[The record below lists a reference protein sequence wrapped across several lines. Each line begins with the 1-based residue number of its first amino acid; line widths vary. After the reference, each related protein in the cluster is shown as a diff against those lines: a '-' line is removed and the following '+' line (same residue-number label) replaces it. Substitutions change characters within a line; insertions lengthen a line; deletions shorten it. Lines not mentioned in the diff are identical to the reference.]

1 LSGGAPVRRLY
12 TLLLWL
18 ALPWLCL
25 QVLWR
30 GLRDRAYWQGW
41 AERFGGGAATTT
53 RGGIWL
59 HAVSVGEVQ
68 AGAALIDALRERWP
82 GQPMLITSAT
92 PGGRARARELFG
104 ANSDVRYA
112 PYDLPPLLRRVLRE
126 RAPALLIV
134 LETEI
139 WPNLLAACA
148 AQSIPVLFASAR
160 MSARTAARYQ
170 RMRELVR
177 DAMQRCV
184 TVAAQSAADAERFAA
199 LGVPVTRLCVCG
211 NIKFEQAAGAAEIAR
226 GRQLRDRYATGTAL
240 WVAGSTHAGEEEAL
254 LDALERLASQRS
266 RTVLVLAPRHAP
278 RFDEVAA
285 LLGKRQ
291 LRYVRHSQ
299 SQPPPS
305 GLQVVLVDTL
315 GELRDFYAAADLA
328 FVGGSLVPVGGH
340 NLLEPAAFGVAI
352 LTGPQQFNAPQISQ
366 ALLAAG
372 GLRIVNDATELASA
386 AVELL
391 ADPSARAKLGAA
403 AREVIAANRGVLD
416 SLMTRVGEL
425 YPPR

>member
-1 LSGGAPVRRLY
+1 MSRGAPVRRLY
-12 TLLLWL
+12 SLLLWL
-18 ALPWLCL
+18 ALPWLSL

-41 AERFGGGAATTT
+41 TERFGGGAAIAT
-53 RGGIWL
+53 RGGIWV

-68 AGAALIDALRERWP
+68 AGAALIGALRERWP

-92 PGGRARARELFG
+92 PAGRARARELYG
-104 ANSDVRYA
+104 ADSDVRYA
-112 PYDLPPLLRRVLRE
+112 PYDLPPLLRRLLRE

-134 LETEI
+134 METEI

-148 AQSIPVLFASAR
+148 AQSVSVFFASAR
-160 MSARTAARYQ
+160 MSARTARWYQ
-170 RMRELVR
+170 RMPGLVR

-184 TVAAQSAADAERFAA
+184 TVAAQSAADAARFAA
-199 LGVPVTRLCVCG
+199 LGVPVARLCVGG
-211 NIKFEQAAGAAEIAR
+211 NIKFEQTVGAAEIAR
-226 GRQLRDRYATGTAL
+226 GAQLRERYATGATL
-240 WVAGSTHAGEEEAL
+240 WVAGSTHAGEEQAL
-254 LDALERLASQRS
+254 LDAYERLGSQRS

-278 RFDEVAA
+278 RFDDVAA

-299 SQPPPS
+299 SQAPPV

-328 FVGGSLVPVGGH
+328 FVGGSLVPIGGH

-352 LTGPQQFNAPQISQ
+352 VTGPNQFNAPQICQ
-366 ALLAAG
+366 ALQDAG
-372 GLRIVNDATELASA
+372 GLRIVKDTAELATA
-386 AVELL
+386 ASELL
-391 ADPSARAKLGAA
+391 ADPSARTRLGTA
-403 AREVIAANRGVLD
+403 AREVIAANRGVLNT
-416 SLMTRVGEL
+416 LMTRVGEL

>member
-1 LSGGAPVRRLY
+1 VRRLY

-18 ALPWLCL
+18 ALPWLSL

-30 GLRDRAYWQGW
+30 GFRDRAYWQGW
-41 AERFGGGAATTT
+41 AERFGGGAAAAM
-53 RGGIWL
+53 RGGIWV

-68 AGAALIDALRERWP
+68 AGAALIGALRERWP
-82 GQPMLITSAT
+82 GQPLLITSAT
-92 PGGRARARELFG
+92 PAGRARARELF
-104 ANSDVRYA
+104 AAHSEVRYA
-112 PYDLPPLLRRVLRE
+112 PYDLPPLLRRLLRG

-134 LETEI
+134 METEI

-148 AQSIPVLFASAR
+148 AQSVPVLFASAR
-160 MSARTAARYQ
+160 MSARTAGWYQ
-170 RMRELVR
+170 RMPGLVR

-199 LGVPVTRLCVCG
+199 LGVPVTRLCVSG
-211 NIKFEQAAGAAEIAR
+211 NIKFEQTVGAAQIAR
-226 GRQLRDRYATGTAL
+226 GRQLHERYATGATL
-240 WVAGSTHAGEEEAL
+240 WVAGSTHAGEEQAL
-254 LDALERLASQRS
+254 LDAYERLGSQRS

-291 LRYVRHSQ
+291 LRYARHSQ
-299 SQPPPS
+299 SQPPAA

-352 LTGPQQFNAPQISQ
+352 ITGPHQFNAPQICQ
-366 ALLAAG
+366 ALQSAG
-372 GLRIVNDATELASA
+372 GLRIVNDAAELAA
-386 AVELL
+386 AAAELL
-391 ADPSARAKLGAA
+391 ADPSERAKLGAA
-403 AREVIAANRGVLD
+403 AREVIAANCGVLD
-416 SLMTRVGEL
+416 MLMLRVGEL